1 MKWLKDNF
9 LFVVIIILVI
19 IIVLQKCGDGNINSL
34 TTIIKTD
41 TTYITKIDSIET
53 YIPKWKTKIKHD
65 FIHDTITKIDTAYV
79 LGDYFSTYV
88 YNDTINFKDDSLT
101 LYIDDSLTQN
111 KIKARSVKYKHLYS
125 VVSTTITNTIN
136 EREFYWGLGISGG
149 KSGLN
154 TFGPELLFRNKKGS
168 AYGLGV
174 GINGQLKPVFGF
186 KAYWKIGKK

>member
-19 IIVLQKCGDGNINSL
+19 IIVLQKCGDGNINSP

-41 TTYITKIDSIET
+41 TTYVTKIDSVKT
-53 YIPKWKTKIKHD
+53 YVPKWKTKVEHD

-88 YNDTINFKDDSLT
+88 YNDIVRFNNDSLL
-101 LYIDDSLTQN
+101 LYINDSITKN
-111 KIKARSVKYKHLYS
+111 KIKARDVKYKHLYS
-125 VVSTTITNTIN
+125 VVNTTITNIIN
-136 EREFYWGLGISGG
+136 KREFYYGLGISGG
-149 KSGLN
+149 GTGLN
-154 TFGPELLFRNKKGS
+154 NFGPEFLFRAKNGS

-174 GINGQLKPVFGF
+174 GINSSFQPVLSF
-186 KAYWKIGKK
+186 KMYWKIGKK